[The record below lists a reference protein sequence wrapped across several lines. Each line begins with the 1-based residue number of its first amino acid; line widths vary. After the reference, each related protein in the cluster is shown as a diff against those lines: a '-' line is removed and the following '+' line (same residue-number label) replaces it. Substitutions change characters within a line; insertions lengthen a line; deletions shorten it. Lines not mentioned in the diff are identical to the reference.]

1 MDLLPTDEQ
10 ADLVVVV
17 RDFLARELPPAAAP
31 AIRAGDR
38 FQELWSSIA
47 ELGWFGLSVPEAA
60 GGLGFGLVEEA
71 LLFIEL
77 GRGVAPGPF
86 LSTSLACQLALSG
99 GSAEL
104 LAELIAGESRA
115 GLAIPLADR
124 DDGDDEAPYL
134 VVDGHDH
141 RCRHLI
147 VQRPGRLELVTAPPL
162 DALTAVPSI
171 DEGTTLAEARSG
183 LGPTLH
189 LAGVR
194 DAERIH
200 LRATILSAAMLAGI
214 AEATRDTSVD
224 HAKVRHQFNRP
235 IGSFQA
241 VSRRCADMAARAW
254 SATSLTLFAALC
266 TDAGR
271 DDRDY
276 QAAAAKWV
284 AADAATRNAA
294 DNIQNLGAIGVTA
307 EHDAHLFFKRAR
319 VINTIWGDNRHNEYL
334 LVEGR
339 SAAHGLG
346 GTGGSELRA
355 GTRDAI

>member
-171 DEGTTLAEARSG
+171 DEGTTLAEAR
-183 LGPTLH
+183 
-189 LAGVR
+189 
-194 DAERIH
+194 
-200 LRATILSAAMLAGI
+200 
-214 AEATRDTSVD
+214 RDTFPDCSSHGRTGTNGGIMNFLNNLMGAV
-224 HAKVRHQFNRP
+224 AP
-235 IGSFQA
+235 ITTGYIVGATHSFTGAFMTAGS
-241 VSRRCADMAARAW
+241 S
-254 SATSLTLFAALC
+254 
-266 TDAGR
+266 
-271 DDRDY
+271 
-276 QAAAAKWV
+276 
-284 AADAATRNAA
+284 
-294 DNIQNLGAIGVTA
+294 
-307 EHDAHLFFKRAR
+307 
-319 VINTIWGDNRHNEYL
+319 
-334 LVEGR
+334 
-339 SAAHGLG
+339 
-346 GTGGSELRA
+346 
-355 GTRDAI
+355 